1 MGKKKIRMRLA
12 VIFVSLSIFLL
23 VIALPAWNTSGWTDK
38 QGKLVVNG
46 VEVASESV
54 SYTANMDL
62 NENAYYMQKGHAYI
76 LEHAIELLRSDGYGN
91 LADVARASPLD
102 FKLLRKLSD

>member
-1 MGKKKIRMRLA
+1 MDY
-12 VIFVSLSIFLL
+12 
-23 VIALPAWNTSGWTDK
+23 N
-38 QGKLVVNG
+38 
-46 VEVASESV
+46 ES
-54 SYTANMDL
+54 ANYL
-62 NENAYYMQKGHAYI
+62 QKGHAYI